1 MRKALVVAATAIA
14 LATTVA
20 LSGCFLLSPTFKP
33 YTPSSRKPAVKK
45 TAASSSPTAPLAA
58 AGPVIGT
65 PVDMY
70 RSIYTPGH
78 VVIKLG
84 ASVTWI
90 NRDRA
95 VHTVTSNA
103 YQGGSYNG
111 GEFNS
116 GPIPPGGT
124 YTLRFMAVGDYGYW
138 STSGM
143 DHAMAGDVVVQ

>member
-1 MRKALVVAATAIA
+1 MRKALVVGATAIA

-33 YTPSSRKPAVKK
+33 YTPPSRKSAVKK
-45 TAASSSPTAPLAA
+45 SAVNTATAPLAA

-90 NRDRA
+90 NRDH
-95 VHTVTSNA
+95 VEHTVTSTA

-124 YTLRFMAVGDYGYW
+124 YTLRFMEAGDYGYW

-143 DHAMAGDVVVQ
+143 DHAMSGDVVVQ